1 METIPEEPDSLHAS
15 VSIDI
20 SSAPEAEAPSDA
32 ETEPMVAEEE
42 EEEEGHDQS
51 FDKSFAAFNN
61 SSFIDSD
68 DVNCS
73 MASDYCGA
81 RLLIEDEDEGEGS
94 ATSTTPD
101 MEPLEPVDGPKSGY
115 NTTVATTIATRVD
128 CGAIKA
134 IINKNRTIKSHMQSM
149 GLDFVSELNS
159 VHQMYRSMLLDF
171 HGKAAREIGVY
182 KQELDTALVEK
193 RRLHNK
199 IQEMKGNIRVLCRVR
214 PPTAPNNC
222 AAECRKGGQLL
233 TVNVPSKGI
242 DRNGQQ
248 RPPEQKTF
256 SFDCVLGPQS
266 SQEEVYN
273 EVRGMV
279 DSAYDG
285 YHCTVVAYGQTGAGK
300 TFTMQGT
307 DAMPGISKN
316 TLRDVFQMKLKKESS
331 GMQSVSIFVSMIE
344 VYNETFRVSY
354 LFIYVYICN
363 PLSLI

>member
-1 METIPEEPDSLHAS
+1 METILEKSDVMDASDFVDTSSSEDST
-15 VSIDI
+15 
-20 SSAPEAEAPSDA
+20 DA
-32 ETEPMVAEEE
+32 MNQIV
-42 EEEEGHDQS
+42 HDQS
-51 FDKSFAAFNN
+51 LEMSFATLNN
-61 SSFIDSD
+61 SSFMGEDAA
-68 DVNCS
+68 NCS
-73 MASDYCGA
+73 ILLDFCGT
-81 RLLIEDEDEGEGS
+81 RLLQDEEGYEENSSPIE
-94 ATSTTPD
+94 
-101 MEPLEPVDGPKSGY
+101 EPEPVAASSQSEPRGTSASLMNNMHIKHIIEKNKS
-115 NTTVATTIATRVD
+115 
-128 CGAIKA
+128 IK
-134 IINKNRTIKSHMQSM
+134 RHMEAL
-149 GLDFVSELNS
+149 GIDFVSELNS
-159 VHQMYRSMLLDF
+159 VHVMYKSMLLDF
-171 HGKAAREIGVY
+171 HSKAAKEICVY

-214 PPTAPNNC
+214 PSTSPSDC

-248 RPPEQKTF
+248 RAPEQKTF

-266 SQEEVYN
+266 SQEDVYN

-307 DAMPGISKN
+307 DENPGISKN

-344 VYNETFRVSY
+344 VYNETFRVGVKAIRKNISA
-354 LFIYVYICN
+354 F
-363 PLSLI
+363 